1 MSDLNV
7 LGTSPMGIDSDKVAS
22 YNTVQTPARGTF
34 SQASSLDVIDKH
46 LSKDG
51 LENAPKATAKE
62 IGEAVDE
69 VNAFMTNMQHNL
81 SFSVDED
88 SGEPIVFIKDSDTD
102 EVIRQ
107 IPSEELVVLRKKLDD
122 VTGILFDTKV

>member
-1 MSDLNV
+1 MSDFNV

-22 YNTVQTPARGTF
+22 YNTVKTPARGTF
-34 SQASSLDVIDKH
+34 TQASSLDIIDKH
-46 LSKDG
+46 LGKG
-51 LENAPKATAKE
+51 IQENAPKATAKE

-88 SGEPIVFIKDSDTD
+88 SGEPIVFIKDIDTD

-107 IPSEELVVLRKKLDD
+107 IPSEELVILRKKLDD
-122 VTGILFDTKV
+122 VTGILFHTKV